1 MTISKD
7 DITKRT
13 IDLAVNRAKQL
24 GIMKIVVA
32 SCTGR
37 TAEMLVG
44 CSFEI
49 VCVTH
54 QIGFFNPNEDE
65 MTQEMRIR
73 LSSGGVKVLTGTH
86 LMGGIN
92 RALSSQFGGVY
103 PSEIVATALR
113 MFGHGMK
120 VCIEISVMA
129 TDAGFVEAGEDIIA
143 LGGSDTG
150 ADTAAVICP
159 AHSQDFF
166 KTKIREVIC
175 KPFNFK

>member
-1 MTISKD
+1 MTIDKD
-7 DITKRT
+7 EITKST
-13 IDLAVNRAKQL
+13 IELAVNRAKQL
-24 GIMKIVVA
+24 GIMKIIVA
-32 SCTGR
+32 SSSGR
-37 TAEMLVG
+37 TAEMLIDRNLEV
-44 CSFEI
+44 

-65 MTQEMRIR
+65 MAQEMRSR
-73 LSSGGVKVLTGTH
+73 LLSAGVKVLTGTH
-86 LMGGIN
+86 LLGGIN
-92 RALSSQFGGVY
+92 RALRNQFGGVY

-113 MFGHGMK
+113 MFGQGIK

-129 TDAGFVEAGEDIIA
+129 ADAGFIKAGENIIA

-166 KTKIREVIC
+166 KTKIREIIC
-175 KPFNFK
+175 KPFNL

>member
-7 DITKRT
+7 DITKST
-13 IDLAVNRAKQL
+13 IDQAVNRASQL
-24 GIMKIVVA
+24 GVIKIVVA
-32 SCTGR
+32 SCSGR
-37 TAEMLVG
+37 TAEMLLG
-44 CSFEI
+44 CGLEV

-54 QIGFFNPNEDE
+54 QIGFSNPNEDE
-65 MTQEMRIR
+65 MTSKMRAK
-73 LSSGGVKVLTGTH
+73 LSSDGVKVLTGTH

-92 RALSSQFGGVY
+92 RALRSQFGGVY

-113 MFGHGMK
+113 MFGQGLK

-129 TDAGFVEAGEDIIA
+129 ADAGLVKAGENLIA

>member
-13 IDLAVNRAKQL
+13 VELALNRAREL
-24 GIMKIVVA
+24 GIKKIVVA
-32 SCTGR
+32 SYTGK

-44 CSFEI
+44 CGLEV

-54 QIGFFNPNEDE
+54 QVGFSIPNEDE
-65 MTQEMRIR
+65 MAQEMRAK
-73 LSSGGVKVLTGTH
+73 LSSEGVKVLTGTH

-92 RALSSQFGGVY
+92 RALRNQFGGVY

-113 MFGHGMK
+113 MFGQGLK

-129 TDAGFVEAGEDIIA
+129 ADAGLAKAGEDLIA

>member
-1 MTISKD
+1 MAINKD
-7 DITKRT
+7 NLTKNT
-13 IDLAVNRAKQL
+13 IDLALNRARQL

-32 SCTGR
+32 SCTGK
-37 TAEMLVG
+37 TAEMLIGSGLEV
-44 CSFEI
+44 I
-49 VCVTH
+49 CVTH

-65 MTQEMRIR
+65 MTQEMRTK
-73 LSSGGVKVLTGTH
+73 LSSAGIKVLTGTH

-92 RALSSQFGGVY
+92 RALRNQFGGVY

-113 MFGHGMK
+113 MFGQGIK

-129 TDAGFVEAGEDIIA
+129 ADAGFVKAGENIVA
-143 LGGSDTG
+143 LGGTGTG
-150 ADTAAVICP
+150 ADTAAIICP

-166 KTKIREVIC
+166 KTKINEVIS